1 MLGKKS
7 EIALAAITEAIK
19 TQLEWRDM
27 IVDMMTNPM
36 DETTSDGYEEVLSLY
51 RNSRKEII
59 EAIEA
64 NLFIDD
70 VVAGHITMLKINE
83 RKKFLDS
90 LKSS

>member
-1 MLGKKS
+1 MSDKKR
-7 EIALAAITEAIK
+7 EIALAAITEALK

-27 IVDMMTNPM
+27 IVDTMTDPM
-36 DETTSDGYEEVLSLY
+36 DETTSEGYEEILSLY

-70 VVAGHITMLKINE
+70 VVVGHITVLKINE

>member
-1 MLGKKS
+1 MLDKKR
-7 EIALAAITEAIK
+7 EMALAAITEAIK
-19 TQLEWRDM
+19 TQLELRDM
-27 IVDMMTNPM
+27 IVDKMTDPM
-36 DETTSDGYEEVLSLY
+36 DEMTSEDYEEILSLY

-70 VVAGHITMLKINE
+70 VVVGHITILKINE